1 MNNTKTSHIYY
12 KNKVFRNIYDNI
24 NNVSKK
30 NELRQGCLGDLM
42 NTHGGI
48 YVIFN

>member
-1 MNNTKTSHIYY
+1 MSNTKISRCYY
-12 KNKVFRNIYDNI
+12 KNKVFRNTYDLI
-24 NNVSKK
+24 HNVLKN